1 MSELYSTNV
10 SAVSAEMQGF
20 IDQHSDVCSVTRRI
34 PSSTR
39 FPHPELAPEGA
50 RLKPAYYEVM
60 STDLEVLHD
69 FIARFITKEV

>member
-10 SAVSAEMQGF
+10 SAVSPEMQEF
-20 IDQHSDVCSVTRRI
+20 IDQHADVCSVGKRI
-34 PSSTR
+34 PPSNR
-39 FPHPELAPEGA
+39 YPMPELAPEGA

-60 STDLEVLHD
+60 STDLEVLQD